1 MIRALHTAATGM
13 ASQEANVS
21 TISNNLA
28 NVNTTGFKKS
38 RTEFD
43 DLLYETIQEAGA
55 RSSAESEFNVGT
67 QIGSGSKVAAT
78 RKVHT
83 QGSPQMTN
91 NPYDLMVNGEGF
103 FGVIGNNGEMK
114 FTRDGSFNVDAQGN
128 LVTRS
133 GQRVFPGISVPPNI
147 MSINIAENGTVEA
160 FLKNSPEPINLG
172 QIPVFTFVN
181 PVGLRSEGGN
191 MLAATQAS
199 GQAIQGTPGTDNA
212 GIIMQGAI
220 ESSNVNV
227 MNEMTDLIK
236 AQRAYEMNSKVMG
249 IADQMLQT
257 VNNVR

>member
-13 ASQEANVS
+13 ASQEANVN

-28 NVNTTGFKKS
+28 NVNTTGFKKA

-43 DLLYETIQEAGA
+43 DLLYETVQEAGA
-55 RSSAESEFNVGT
+55 RSSADSEFNVGI
-67 QIGSGSKVAAT
+67 QVGSGSKVSAT
-78 RKVHT
+78 RKQHS

-103 FGVIGNNGEMK
+103 FGIVGNNGELK

-128 LVTRS
+128 LVTRG
-133 GQRVFPGISVPPNI
+133 GQKVFPGITVPPNI
-147 MSINIAENGTVEA
+147 MSINISEAGVVEA
-160 FLKNSPEPINLG
+160 FLRNSPEPINLG

-181 PVGLRSEGGN
+181 PTGMRSEGGN
-191 MLAATQAS
+191 LLAATQAS
-199 GQAIQGTPGTDNA
+199 GQPMQGVPGVDNA
-212 GIIMQGAI
+212 GIVMQGAI

>member
-28 NVNTTGFKKS
+28 NVNTTGFKKA

-43 DLLYETIQEAGA
+43 DLLYETVQEAGG
-55 RSSAESEFNVGT
+55 RSSADSEYNVGI
-67 QIGSGSKVAAT
+67 QVGSGSKVSAT
-78 RKVHT
+78 RKVHS

-103 FGVIGNNGEMK
+103 FGIIGTNGEMK

-128 LVTRS
+128 MVTR
-133 GQRVFPGISVPPNI
+133 GGHRVFPGISVPPNI

-160 FLKNSPEPINLG
+160 FLRNSPEPINLG

-181 PVGLRSEGGN
+181 PVGMRSEGGN

-199 GQAIQGTPGTDNA
+199 GQPIQGVGGIDNA

>member
-13 ASQEANVS
+13 ASQEANVN

-28 NVNTTGFKKS
+28 NVNTTGFKKA

-43 DLLYETIQEAGA
+43 DLLYETVQEAGA
-55 RSSAESEFNVGT
+55 RSSADSEFNVGI
-67 QIGSGSKVAAT
+67 QVGSGSKVSAT
-78 RKVHT
+78 RKQHT

-103 FGVIGNNGEMK
+103 FGIVGNNGELK

-133 GQRVFPGISVPPNI
+133 GQRVFPGITVPPNI
-147 MSINIAENGTVEA
+147 MSINISEAGVVEA
-160 FLKNSPEPINLG
+160 FLRNSPEPINLG

-181 PVGLRSEGGN
+181 PTGMRSEGGN
-191 MLAATQAS
+191 LLAATQAS
-199 GQAIQGTPGTDNA
+199 GQPIQSVPGVDNA
-212 GIIMQGAI
+212 GILMQGAI

>member
-13 ASQEANVS
+13 ASQEANVN

-43 DLLYETIQEAGA
+43 DLLYETVQEAGA
-55 RSSAESEFNVGT
+55 RSSAESEYNVGI
-67 QIGSGSKVAAT
+67 QVGSGSKVSAT
-78 RKVHT
+78 RRQHS

-103 FGVIGNNGEMK
+103 FGIIGNNGEMK

-128 LVTRS
+128 LVTRG

-147 MSINIAENGTVEA
+147 MSINIAENGVVEA
-160 FLKNSPEPINLG
+160 FLRNSPEPINLG

-181 PVGLRSEGGN
+181 PTGMRAEGAN

-199 GQAIQGTPGTDNA
+199 GQPIQGVPGTDNA
-212 GIIMQGAI
+212 GIVMQGAI
-220 ESSNVNV
+220 ESSNVSV

-249 IADQMLQT
+249 VADQMLQS